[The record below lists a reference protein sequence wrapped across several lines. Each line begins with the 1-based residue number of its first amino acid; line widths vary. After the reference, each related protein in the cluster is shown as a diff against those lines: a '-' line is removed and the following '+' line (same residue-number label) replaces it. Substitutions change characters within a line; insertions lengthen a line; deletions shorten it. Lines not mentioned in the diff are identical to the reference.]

1 MKKITRI
8 VPLCLSV
15 FFVLLIAFP
24 AWVYWRYQYLFYNK
38 YDGDITPELTQ
49 WIERFWGSAPA
60 LLGYV
65 VPVLLLLM
73 EHTLYLLL
81 LVVNQFQSQVVLQT

>member
-8 VPLCLSV
+8 VPVCLSV

-38 YDGDITPELTQ
+38 YDGDIPPGIDPMDRAFLG
-49 WIERFWGSAPA
+49 ICSCAAGICGACCDSSAYCQPD
-60 LLGYV
+60 LG
-65 VPVLLLLM
+65 
-73 EHTLYLLL
+73 
-81 LVVNQFQSQVVLQT
+81 